1 MYMCYRDVINQ
12 IVARLPTD
20 ISNVSENYLDTVIKR
35 YVTKHEDIEE
45 VKQSIKGMKGMKDTK
60 QIKTYKDFITKKRS
74 FLNG

>member
-1 MYMCYRDVINQ
+1 MCYRDVINQ

-45 VKQSIKGMKGMKDTK
+45 VKQSIKGMKDTK